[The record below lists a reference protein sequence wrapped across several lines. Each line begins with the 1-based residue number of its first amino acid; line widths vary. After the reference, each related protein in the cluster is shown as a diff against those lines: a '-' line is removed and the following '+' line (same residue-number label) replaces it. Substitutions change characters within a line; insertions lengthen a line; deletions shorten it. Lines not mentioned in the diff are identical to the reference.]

1 MAALD
6 AAIHENTVV
15 SIQGVDTRY
24 LSAPTTD
31 GGAGRVDGRREAG
44 HDSFDRPINRYR
56 YKSKMLR
63 AENRPYV

>member
-15 SIQGVDTRY
+15 PSKALIQDIYPHRRPM
-24 LSAPTTD
+24 AEP
-31 GGAGRVDGRREAG
+31 GGVDGRREAG

-63 AENRPYV
+63 TENRPYA